1 MSKILDKIKSF
12 ELSLTS
18 MFKEDEEDDISYL
31 NPDTEEGK
39 KLASEM
45 RPFVDSIN
53 ALEAKRDKEQKQRED
68 WIRNMREGDVLESD
82 KTFQVQDTRIKPT
95 SVIRQDRQ
103 KADRQQNI
111 EGQTYEERDDREK

>member
-45 RPFVDSIN
+45 QPFVDSIN
-53 ALEAKRDKEQKQRED
+53 ALEAKRNKEQKQRED